1 MIMKY
6 FNVARLFLVFM
17 MLLGNTYAFADDLFT
32 DQIVINVKQAG
43 TLPDRI
49 GNNKK
54 YKITNLKLIGELNG
68 TDFNFIREMVGAPSG
83 EFESKGKGG
92 NLKKIDL
99 EEARIVSGGSGN
111 CYTKDNTIGNSL
123 FYGCKGIESFMLPSG
138 VTSIGKDA
146 FAECYSLSTLSIP
159 SCVSS
164 IESGEFYG
172 CRSLLKVDIPSGVT
186 SLGDSVFKDC
196 SSLTEV
202 TIPSSVTRIP
212 YEAFH
217 NCSSLTNI
225 VIPSSVTWIGGWAFE
240 GCSSLTNLVIPSSV
254 TYMGDYSFRYCSA
267 LTSLVITSS
276 VTNIGYYAFDGC
288 DQLTDISY
296 YIYDSLEDYLKKGRP
311 DLNKGLHRGVSN
323 SKIKYYI
330 DGKEIVSLEIPKG
343 VTTIGNLAFCNSRAL
358 MNLTI
363 PEGVASI
370 GYSAFE
376 GCEGLTSLRLPSSV
390 TSLGSSAFYGCTG
403 LTSIYAYMLE
413 PKSLYSSVFY
423 GVDKQ
428 KCILNVPQDAYQDY
442 WLADGWGDFE
452 NIVGF
457 DVTGIENKL
466 YSNKITKR
474 KSFSLNGQCLT
485 APTKGLNIVKYS
497 DGSVRKE
504 MVK

>member
-1 MIMKY
+1 
-6 FNVARLFLVFM
+6 
-17 MLLGNTYAFADDLFT
+17 
-32 DQIVINVKQAG
+32 
-43 TLPDRI
+43 
-49 GNNKK
+49 
-54 YKITNLKLIGELNG
+54 
-68 TDFNFIREMVGAPSG
+68 
-83 EFESKGKGG
+83 
-92 NLKKIDL
+92 
-99 EEARIVSGGSGN
+99 
-111 CYTKDNTIGNSL
+111 
-123 FYGCKGIESFMLPSG
+123 
-138 VTSIGKDA
+138 
-146 FAECYSLSTLSIP
+146 
-159 SCVSS
+159 
-164 IESGEFYG
+164 
-172 CRSLLKVDIPSGVT
+172 
-186 SLGDSVFKDC
+186 
-196 SSLTEV
+196 
-202 TIPSSVTRIP
+202 
-212 YEAFH
+212 
-217 NCSSLTNI
+217 
-225 VIPSSVTWIGGWAFE
+225 
-240 GCSSLTNLVIPSSV
+240 
-254 TYMGDYSFRYCSA
+254 MGDYSFRYCSA

-390 TSLGSSAFYGCTG
+390 TSFGSSAFYGCTG

-466 YSNKITKR
+466 YSNNNTA
-474 KSFSLNGQCLT
+474 LN
-485 APTKGLNIVKYS
+485 
-497 DGSVRKE
+497 
-504 MVK
+504 